1 MSVQKFLVRT
11 LTTMSYNLA
20 LKWLKSYNS
29 MPDIRAFMT
38 RNETGETYTVKVYEY
53 RESEWEY

>member
-20 LKWLKSYNS
+20 LKWLNSYNS

-53 RESEWEY
+53 RKSEWEC